1 MLATQKLDGI
11 TGRGTMAV
19 TERPRRT
26 RDLDLDAEQEVEF
39 RRYWNAVAARWW
51 LPVLGL
57 IAGIVGGYALAI
69 GGGDV
74 YRAEATLYLGQPFTP
89 NGGAPVPGLATN
101 PSTVSEI
108 VHNDGVL
115 DDVAERSGMNRSKL
129 GANVSSRQVSPPAG
143 RRAVVGTTPLIEISV
158 TGQNART
165 TARAANLLAERVVSD
180 VSPYV
185 DDKIIAIQERI
196 TADER
201 ELAESQ
207 RRLDLA
213 QAELDAL
220 LENRSLSATDRLIG
234 VTTFNATIGSLV
246 ERRGLV
252 TQDLLEAKQAL
263 SLAENVEKPSVVE
276 QAAARKTTAR
286 SVGRSVVVGAL
297 IGLILGILAAILW
310 EPASRRFSTA

>member
-1 MLATQKLDGI
+1 
-11 TGRGTMAV
+11 MAV

-26 RDLDLDAEQEVEF
+26 RDLDLEAEQEVEF
-39 RRYWNAVAARWW
+39 RRYWNAIAARWW

-57 IAGIVGGYALAI
+57 VAGILGGYALAI

-74 YRAEATLYLGQPFTP
+74 FRAEATLYLGQPFTP

-101 PSTVSEI
+101 PSTVNEI
-108 VHNDGVL
+108 VHSENVL
-115 DDVAERSGMNRSKL
+115 QDVAERSGMNLSKL
-129 GANVSSRQVSPPAG
+129 RANVTSRQVSPPAG
-143 RRAVVGTTPLIEISV
+143 RRAVVGTTPLIEVSV

-165 TARAANLLAERVVSD
+165 TGRAANLLAEAVVAE

-185 DDKIIAIQERI
+185 QEKITAIRERI

-201 ELAESQ
+201 ELDESQ
-207 RRLDLA
+207 RRLELA
-213 QAELDAL
+213 QAELNAL

-263 SLAENVEKPSVVE
+263 ALAENVEQPSVVNE
-276 QAAARKTTAR
+276 AAARKTTAR
-286 SVGRSVVVGAL
+286 SVGRSVVVGAV

-310 EPASRRFSTA
+310 EPAERRFRRA